1 MIYEG
6 KFLYHNIDRNRALW
20 HNEGEHDIAHEHS
33 FGYYLFTTIRE
44 VLCVRYYYIDD
55 QCMQNIVHAIIRYPA
70 NLLRY
75 VNKSDISEFIS
86 SSIQELFTCNTSFI

>member
-55 QCMQNIVHAIIRYPA
+55 
-70 NLLRY
+70 
-75 VNKSDISEFIS
+75 
-86 SSIQELFTCNTSFI
+86 